1 MALQQLHNGI
11 SYEKT
16 TNGIT
21 KSISYVGTKAD
32 CDTWFAAHSVNEST
46 SDGKLVSVNID
57 QLAGGSYRLTAKY
70 LNANGDSGTLTPT
83 TPPDYSYGTYSA
95 QLNGSMLSTP
105 LEQHPDYLRNWN
117 NFLIARYAVGD
128 SVPSTP
134 AWWSTADADDVIP
147 SADQLT
153 YRWSEDGNLPIE
165 DGYNWVVLQNPQM
178 PGIQSYDVAAYT
190 QTESARFRS
199 YALAAAA
206 VAAKLNTVLTHPT
219 IEPGFSGGS
228 WKCDGASVSWTG
240 DYWLATLTY
249 TYSKDGWNTT
259 LYNTPVN
266 P

>member
-1 MALQQLHNGI
+1 MALNQLHNGVTT
-11 SYEKT
+11 EKT
-16 TNGIT
+16 TQGIA
-21 KSISYVGTKAD
+21 KSISYVGTKSE
-32 CDTWFAAHSVNEST
+32 CETWFASHPINEST
-46 SDGKLVSVNID
+46 ADGKLVSVNID
-57 QLAGGSYRLTAKY
+57 QYSGTLYRLTVKY
-70 LNANGDSGTLTPT
+70 LNANGDSGSSTPT

-105 LEQHPDYLRNWN
+105 LEQHPDYKMCWN
-117 NFLIARYAVGD
+117 YFLAARD
-128 SVPSTP
+128 
-134 AWWSTADADDVIP
+134 DA
-147 SADQLT
+147 S
-153 YRWSEDGNLPIE
+153 S
-165 DGYNWVVLQNPQM
+165 NPQWWANVTTPILGANAEYYKWLSSPSELPVGFDSDGHYWSIIKYPTM
-178 PGIQSYDVAAYT
+178 PGVQNYDVAAYT

-206 VAAKLNTVLTHPT
+206 VAGKLNKVFTHPT
-219 IEPGFSGGS
+219 IDPGFTGGS